1 MTATNEGVAK
11 ATNEFIYRQSVTPPG
26 FSQFSVSSSSSKGY
40 GQAQGYDTPFCHMD
54 APKMPIK
61 ATLLSPAIDLDDHH
75 DETYQCTV
83 SDSSCNSADQDAGL
97 VYHVFK
103 HAYV

>member
-1 MTATNEGVAK
+1 MTATNEDVEK
-11 ATNEFIYRQSVTPPG
+11 AIKEFIYRQSVTPTG
-26 FSQFSVSSSSSKGY
+26 FSQCLVSSSSTKGY
-40 GQAQGYDTPFCHMD
+40 GQAQGYDTPFCHVA
-54 APKMPIK
+54 APKMLIK
-61 ATLLSPAIDLDDHH
+61 ATLLSPAIDFDDHH

-83 SDSSCNSADQDAGL
+83 SDSSCNSADQAAGL

>member
-1 MTATNEGVAK
+1 MTAANEGVAK

-40 GQAQGYDTPFCHMD
+40 GQAQGYYTSFCHVA
-54 APKMPIK
+54 APKFKLNK
-61 ATLLSPAIDLDDHH
+61 ATVLSAIDFDDHH
-75 DETYQCTV
+75 DETCQCTV
-83 SDSSCNSADQDAGL
+83 SDSSCNSADQAAGL